1 MGESINEQEEEDARE
16 DKDIYCYSVNEQW
29 RLSRAVLC
37 LCYTKKPEP
46 KYLVPNE
53 WDLTCQIL
61 FR

>member
-53 WDLTCQIL
+53 WDLTC
-61 FR
+61 